1 MTAGL
6 LLFKIILTL
15 LAQSVLVPLG
25 LTAADA
31 AIQKKIYGLGT
42 TTFVFSNEDLNDI
55 MKILKYLEGSDLFI
69 KGVTETVENEVK
81 VQKRGFLGMLAA
93 TLGASLLE
101 NMLSGREVVRS
112 GDRVIQAGEGVIRAG
127 EEQDF

>member
-1 MTAGL
+1 
-6 LLFKIILTL
+6 
-15 LAQSVLVPLG
+15 
-25 LTAADA
+25 
-31 AIQKKIYGLGT
+31 
-42 TTFVFSNEDLNDI
+42 

-101 NMLSGREVVRS
+101 NMLSDKEVVRS